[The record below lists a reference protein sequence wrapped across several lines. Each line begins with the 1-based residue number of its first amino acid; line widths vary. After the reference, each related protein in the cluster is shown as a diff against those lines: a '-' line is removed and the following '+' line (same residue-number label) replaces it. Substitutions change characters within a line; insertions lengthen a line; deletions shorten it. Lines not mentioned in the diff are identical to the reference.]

1 MTQLKRKYVSIDDIH
16 KEYLP
21 VGKKRIRLLVKKY
34 LNIKMIGGRIYVDRE
49 ALEKLLSSPEVE
61 FLPLD

>member
-21 VGKKRIRLLVKKY
+21 VGKKRIRMLVKKY

-49 ALEKLLSSPEVE
+49 ALEKLLSNPEVE

>member
-21 VGKKRIRLLVKKY
+21 VGKKRIRMLVKKY
-34 LNIKMIGGRIYVDRE
+34 LNVKMIGGRIYVDRE
-49 ALEKLLSSPEVE
+49 ALEKLLSNPEVE
-61 FLPLD
+61 FLPLG